1 MTTLFLDNLDEHR
14 ALFATLDSL
23 EPAVSAAAEMLAACL
38 REGGKLMFCGNG
50 GSAADSQHLAAE
62 LTGRF
67 IHERRPLAALALS
80 TDTSALTCIAND
92 YAFDQVFARQLQ
104 ALGRPGDCLVAIS
117 TSGNSA
123 NVIAA
128 VEVARGLGIG
138 TIGLLGRDGGR
149 LRELCS
155 QAVVVPSA
163 VTARI
168 QEAHILIGH
177 SWCGL
182 IEQALGLARARRER
196 LGAPAQFPARAAFHA
211 RRRSVALT
219 PFLVNSCLQMA
230 PKRAACARI
239 IASMHCGA
247 SRPGMDPQPNR
258 PAADGIPSPAS
269 FCSGPCAGLAWL
281 CLASSTHA
289 FDAPSSRPLSS
300 SGSPGAVGR
309 AERLRWRRPG

>member
-14 ALFATLDSL
+14 ALFASLHSL

-38 REGGKLMFCGNG
+38 RDGGKLMFCGNG

-67 IHERRPLAALALS
+67 MRERRPLAALALS

-128 VEVARGLGIG
+128 VQAAHGLGIRAV
-138 TIGLLGRDGGR
+138 GLLGRDGGR
-149 LRELCS
+149 LRALCS
-155 QAVVVPSA
+155 VSVVVPSPT
-163 VTARI
+163 TARI

-177 SWCGL
+177 SWCGM
-182 IEQALGLARARRER
+182 IEQALGLA
-196 LGAPAQFPARAAFHA
+196 GA
-211 RRRSVALT
+211 
-219 PFLVNSCLQMA
+219 
-230 PKRAACARI
+230 
-239 IASMHCGA
+239 G
-247 SRPGMDPQPNR
+247 
-258 PAADGIPSPAS
+258 
-269 FCSGPCAGLAWL
+269 
-281 CLASSTHA
+281 
-289 FDAPSSRPLSS
+289 
-300 SGSPGAVGR
+300 
-309 AERLRWRRPG
+309 